1 VGEVHTFCAFAKSVV
16 TMTSS
21 RYRLTVPLVLAA
33 GLNISDPAA
42 ARIWTDSTGRYT
54 VEADLIAFNDDMI
67 VLQRKD
73 HELGAVPTEQ
83 LSEADQKFLASKEAQ
98 AQTEKVTGAMQ
109 TWTLRGGT
117 KLVGRLV
124 GYARRDLT
132 LQRRRGN
139 IYVNDRSFENLP
151 EIYQLMLPKIVAY
164 FEDINEPDKA
174 GLEAWLVRQKGLP
187 RSFTID
193 GVTLEMENGDEYV
206 VPFFMFS
213 QADLKLLEPGW
224 SAWLAAHGGA
234 KYDEQNQQAFLLQSL
249 AAARQRD
256 QQVQRRIAM
265 MQLNELARQTTLE
278 AVQSGVTS
286 VWEVTLYPGGG
297 VAGPPRWVVVAGRD
311 SLEAKNRAMSQHR
324 GYIAGPIRRVS
335 RF

>member
-1 VGEVHTFCAFAKSVV
+1 
-16 TMTSS
+16 MISS
-21 RYRLTVPLVLAA
+21 RYLSVPLVLAVAVNASEPA
-33 GLNISDPAA
+33 G
-42 ARIWTDSTGRYT
+42 ARVWTDSTGRYT
-54 VEADLIAFNDDMI
+54 VEADLIAFNDEMV
-67 VLQRKD
+67 VLQRED
-73 HELGAVPTEQ
+73 HELGAVPIEK
-83 LSEADQKFLASKEAQ
+83 LSEADQEFLATKEAQ
-98 AQTEKVTGAMQ
+98 AQSAKVTGATQ
-109 TWTLRGGT
+109 TWTLHGGT
-117 KLVGRLV
+117 KLLGRLV

-139 IYVNDRSFENLP
+139 IYVNDRRFENLP

-206 VPFFMFS
+206 VPFFLFS
-213 QADLKLLEPGW
+213 QADLKLLAPGW
-224 SAWLAAHGGA
+224 NAWLAAHGGE

-256 QQVQRRIAM
+256 QQVQRRIAL
-265 MQLNELARQTTLE
+265 MQLNELAQQTTLE
-278 AVQSGVTS
+278 AVQAGVTS
-286 VWEVTLYPGGG
+286 VWEVTLYPGARI
-297 VAGPPRWVVVAGRD
+297 AGPPRWVVVIGRD
-311 SLEAKNRAMSQHR
+311 SLDARNQAMSQHP

-335 RF
+335 GF